1 MMQSGGGMPF
11 RRRTGPTAR
20 SCLPANIYMKN
31 ISFFFLLFVLLHAAC
46 AAQQSRHPVVLISID
61 GLRPD
66 FVFEAD
72 HYGLKIPNLRH
83 LLQQGSYASGVRGVL
98 PTVTYPSHTSL
109 VTGVSPKRHG
119 IEANTTFDPFNRN
132 FEGWYWYAEDI
143 KVPALWDAATDSGL
157 TTANVH
163 WPVTV
168 GARITYN
175 LPQLWRAGTEDDRK
189 LLRALSTPGLL
200 PSLESELGPYADGEN
215 EAIDGDE
222 NRGRF
227 VVRLIQQKKPDL
239 TLAYFTALDTIEHA
253 TGPFSPESR
262 SVLERIDAVVGK
274 VIQAAQET
282 FKGRAIV
289 AVVSDHGFVQTDHE
303 VNLVGAFRDA
313 GFIKFDA
320 KGDKISSWDATV
332 WPAGASAA
340 IVLRDPANAEL
351 REQVKKLLDGLAA
364 DPGHGIAKVLD
375 GEKAHQLG
383 GFSTASFVVGL
394 KPGYKLARDWRGPL
408 VAKTPTTGMHGY
420 LPSLPEMRS
429 VLFLM
434 GPGIS
439 EGKQLGEIDMRD
451 IAPTLAHFL
460 GASLKMAE

>member
-1 MMQSGGGMPF
+1 
-11 RRRTGPTAR
+11 
-20 SCLPANIYMKN
+20 MKN
-31 ISFFFLLFVLLHAAC
+31 ISFFFLLFVLIHTAC
-46 AAQQSRHPVVLISID
+46 AAPQSAHPVVLISID

-83 LLQQGSYASGVRGVL
+83 LLQQGSYASGVHGVL
-98 PTVTYPSHTSL
+98 PTVTYPSHTTL
-109 VTGVSPKRHG
+109 VTGVSPERHG
-119 IEANTTFDPFNRN
+119 IEANTTFDPLNRN

-143 KVPALWDAATDSGL
+143 KAPALWDVATDSGL

-189 LLRALSTPGLL
+189 LLRALATPGLL
-200 PSLESELGPYADGEN
+200 PSLEGELGPYADGEN

-227 VVRLIQQKKPDL
+227 VVRLIQQRKPNL

-253 TGPFSPESR
+253 SGPFSQESR

-282 FKGRAIV
+282 FKGQAIV
-289 AVVSDHGFVQTDHE
+289 AVVSDHGFVQTNHE
-303 VNLVGAFRDA
+303 VNLIGAFHDA
-313 GFIKFDA
+313 GLL
-320 KGDKISSWDATV
+320 KIDLKNSDRVSSWDASV

-340 IVLRDPANAEL
+340 IVLRDPSNAEV
-351 REQVKKLLDGLAA
+351 REKVKDLLNSLAA
-364 DPGHGIAKVLD
+364 DPAHGIAKVLD
-375 GEKAHQLG
+375 RQEAHQLG
-383 GFSTASFVVGL
+383 GFSTASFVVSL
-394 KPGYKLARDWRGPL
+394 QPGYKLARDWRGPL
-408 VAKTPTTGMHGY
+408 VAETPTTGMHGY

-429 VLFLM
+429 AFFLT
-434 GPGIS
+434 GPGVP

-460 GASLKMAE
+460 GVSLKTAEGKSLF